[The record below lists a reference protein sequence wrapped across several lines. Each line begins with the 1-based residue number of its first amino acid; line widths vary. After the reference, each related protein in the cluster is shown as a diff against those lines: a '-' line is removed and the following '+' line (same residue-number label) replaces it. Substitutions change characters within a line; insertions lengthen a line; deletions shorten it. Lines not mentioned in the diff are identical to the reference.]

1 MFQQLLPKHGL
12 LRAQLQEDR
21 QVDRDPDVQ
30 QECRH
35 PSQRETGASEVGSK
49 TRSGYHKSLQ
59 SYTIGPLATNEGVT
73 MSNLGNALKQIRD
86 ERKQAQSRVERLD
99 EVIQGLLGINTFAPL
114 RNGAQRSRTLSASA
128 RRRISLAQKARWARV
143 RARNVVSIVSKRG
156 KHTISAA
163 GRKRIA
169 AAQRARWAKVRA
181 QQKGAA

>member
-1 MFQQLLPKHGL
+1 
-12 LRAQLQEDR
+12 
-21 QVDRDPDVQ
+21 
-30 QECRH
+30 
-35 PSQRETGASEVGSK
+35 
-49 TRSGYHKSLQ
+49 
-59 SYTIGPLATNEGVT
+59 

-86 ERKQAQSRVERLD
+86 ERKQAQSRVEKLD
-99 EVIQGLLGINTFAPL
+99 EVIQGLLGINAFAPS

-143 RARNVVSIVSKRG
+143 RARNVVSITSKRG

>member
-1 MFQQLLPKHGL
+1 
-12 LRAQLQEDR
+12 
-21 QVDRDPDVQ
+21 
-30 QECRH
+30 
-35 PSQRETGASEVGSK
+35 
-49 TRSGYHKSLQ
+49 
-59 SYTIGPLATNEGVT
+59 
-73 MSNLGNALKQIRD
+73 MSSLGNALKQIRD
-86 ERKQAQSRVERLD
+86 ERKQAQSRVGKLD